1 MSAETVPGHCLV
13 CDGPLAIEL
22 DLEQDVAV
30 TSDCH
35 VVDERIRVHRCR
47 TCGTLQKIPTASYL
61 AKVDEIYR
69 AYRSYELSEGHEQV
83 KFDSGIPRA
92 RSEILL
98 DNVVGH
104 LPARGDFLDIGT
116 GAGVFLRAVH
126 KRFGTKANL
135 YAHDVTGAV
144 RDNLAAALP
153 LRDFFVG
160 DLAAIDRRFDVVSMV
175 HVLEHIP
182 TPLLA
187 LQLASRLLKDD
198 GVLLVQV
205 PDLEETIFDTVI
217 FDHVFHFST
226 TTVLDLMRRVF
237 PSCILPDRK
246 LPNEITV
253 LAAKHPERR
262 ALAGQPSASP
272 RPIDLSRVSRLV
284 AFLAREGAP
293 MAVFGVAPTGT
304 FCGALLGDRLECF
317 VDEDKK
323 IQHKRHLGK
332 AILPPDQIDSRLKVF
347 LPTNRNSAAIKAR
360 LTRLQFVTE
369 SEL

>member
-1 MSAETVPGHCLV
+1 MPPETAPGQCLV
-13 CDGPLAIEL
+13 CTGPLGIEL
-22 DLEQDVAV
+22 DLERDVAV

-35 VVDERIRVHRCR
+35 VVAERIRVYRCR
-47 TCGTLQKIPTASYL
+47 NCDTLQKIPTASYL
-61 AKVDEIYR
+61 AKIDEIYR

-92 RSEILL
+92 RSDILL
-98 DNVVGH
+98 ENVVGH
-104 LPARGDFLDIGT
+104 LPAGGDFLDIGT

-126 KRFGTKANL
+126 KRFGTTANL

-144 RDNLAAALP
+144 RDSLAAALP
-153 LRDFFVG
+153 IRDFFVG
-160 DLAAIDRRFDVVSMV
+160 DLAEIDRRFDVVSMV

-182 TPLLA
+182 TPLGALA
-187 LQLASRLLKDD
+187 QASRLLKDD
-198 GVLLVQV
+198 GILLVQV

-226 TTVLDLMRRVF
+226 VTVLDLLRRAF
-237 PSCILPDRK
+237 SRCIVPDRK

-253 LAAKHPERR
+253 LAGKDGRR
-262 ALAGQPSASP
+262 IAQAGTFSPALQ
-272 RPIDLSRVSRLV
+272 PIDLSRVSRLV
-284 AFLAREGAP
+284 AFLTRESTP

-304 FCGALLGDRLECF
+304 FCGALLGQRLECF
-317 VDEDKK
+317 VDEDRK

-332 AILPPDQIDSRLKVF
+332 LILPPDQVDPHLRVF
-347 LPTNRNSAAIKAR
+347 LPTNRNSEAIRSR

-369 SEL
+369 ADL